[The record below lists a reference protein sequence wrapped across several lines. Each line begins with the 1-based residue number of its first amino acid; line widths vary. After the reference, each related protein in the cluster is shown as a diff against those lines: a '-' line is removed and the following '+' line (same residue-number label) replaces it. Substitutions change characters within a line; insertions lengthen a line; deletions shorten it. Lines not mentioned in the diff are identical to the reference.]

1 MEKDRCKEPRHPDTV
16 SPGPT
21 VTVAQD
27 LAAGHWAGLA
37 VAVGGSREVYR
48 EEGISKEMN
57 TEGHSGSREEPGEAL
72 GKRTRYVG
80 HQPLAGY

>member
-1 MEKDRCKEPRHPDTV
+1 M
-16 SPGPT
+16 
-21 VTVAQD
+21 
-27 LAAGHWAGLA
+27 
-37 VAVGGSREVYR
+37 AVGGSREVYR